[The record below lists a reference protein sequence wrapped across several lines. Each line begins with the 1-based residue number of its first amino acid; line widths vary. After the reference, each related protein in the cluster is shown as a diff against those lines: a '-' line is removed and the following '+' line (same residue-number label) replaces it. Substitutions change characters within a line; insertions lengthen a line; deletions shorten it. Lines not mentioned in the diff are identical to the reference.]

1 MFDRLFSGFGLG
13 GGCGC
18 GGKRDGRDG
27 CNTSCDVLW
36 IIILLL
42 ILFNGGLFGLDICTL
57 IILFVIF
64 GGNFFGRG
72 RECGERKE
80 RCC

>member
-1 MFDRLFSGFGLG
+1 MFDKLFGGF

-18 GGKRDGRDG
+18 GHKPDE

-36 IIILLL
+36 IIILLM

-57 IILFVIF
+57 IILFILF
-64 GGNFFGRG
+64 GGCLFGK
-72 RECGERKE
+72 GERHHCEK
-80 RCC
+80 RC

>member
-1 MFDRLFSGFGLG
+1 MFDKLFGGF

-18 GGKRDGRDG
+18 HEKRE

-42 ILFNGGLFGLDICTL
+42 VLFNGGLFGLDICTL

-64 GGNFFGRG
+64 GGNFLGGR
-72 RECGERKE
+72 CGCDKKE
-80 RCC
+80 RC

>member
-1 MFDRLFSGFGLG
+1 MFDKLFGGFGG
-13 GGCGC
+13 FGGCGC
-18 GGKRDGRDG
+18 GHKPTE

-57 IILFVIF
+57 IILFILF
-64 GGNFFGRG
+64 GGSLFGKDRNC
-72 RECGERKE
+72 EK
-80 RCC
+80 RC